1 MKEWWLDFFDDMYG
15 DVILHTFDDQEI
27 KDSVDYLVKKFNI
40 TKETRIYDQCCG
52 KGSMSIPLLNESKY
66 VYGCDIIESY
76 IKGIT
81 SQTSTG
87 FFVAD
92 DAKLYKPTEKM
103 DLVINWHT
111 SFGYSRNDN
120 DNIEM
125 LKRAY
130 ESLKENGA
138 FIMEYIN
145 FEFVVKNF
153 KKTMIQNKS
162 INNEEI
168 TVVRDSYFEEGMLK
182 QDWTIK
188 ENPSWRKTG
197 ETKIYFEHEL
207 KDMLQNIGFKNIN
220 VFFDLKESSNGKK
233 MSPKMYLIAYK

>member
-1 MKEWWLDFFDDMYG
+1 MP
-15 DVILHTFDDQEI
+15 
-27 KDSVDYLVKKFNI
+27 N
-40 TKETRIYDQCCG
+40 
-52 KGSMSIPLLNESKY
+52 
-66 VYGCDIIESY
+66 
-76 IKGIT
+76 
-81 SQTSTG
+81 STNRP
-87 FFVAD
+87 
-92 DAKLYKPTEKM
+92 KKM

-188 ENPSWRKTG
+188 KIPLG
-197 ETKIYFEHEL
+197 EKPVRPKFI
-207 KDMLQNIGFKNIN
+207 
-220 VFFDLKESSNGKK
+220 SSTN
-233 MSPKMYLIAYK
+233 